1 MAKQKKQPELAT
13 VEVNIPPV
21 VAQTEPGLFEKNSLL
36 LLILAG
42 ATFVVYY
49 ASLSNGFMVFDDDR
63 AIRYNDLI
71 KHPTLKGL
79 FGSQNLGMY
88 APVTWLGYT
97 LVYQLF
103 GENASAFHAFSL
115 LLHIGCVAA
124 LFTLL
129 NLIQPRKEV
138 SFFTALLFA
147 LHPMQVEA
155 TSWIAGQSTLSF
167 SLFYLLSIIAYV
179 TWQDNKKGVW
189 YGMALFAFLCS
200 ALAKSAAVTL
210 PIMLLAFDWY
220 KNGKVTLQN
229 VLNKAP
235 FLIISLVLGLYT
247 LSTREA
253 EGHNL
258 VVTSSAYSTLDRFL
272 MVVNT
277 LLFYPWK
284 LLAPVQLSVFYPF
297 NKIDGQWSPEYYISP
312 FILAGLVWFLWK
324 NTAKAKE
331 IGLASLWYFLP
342 LTIML
347 PYVSVGTFEMRSDRY
362 IYISSAG
369 FFFLLVWLAQKAPVL
384 IRRGVLTAAAAVLG
398 FLTFE
403 HTKVWKDEVACFQNC
418 VDLYPDAPLCNCN
431 LAYGELLNNKYE
443 DCVKH
448 YTQTLKIDSTYVE
461 SYNGRGQ
468 AYFMLKKFPEALA
481 DFDKAIN
488 SGIVTPKLYLNRGK
502 CLVILNRPTEAMPDL
517 VKSIELEPKNPETW
531 YYKASAESKN
541 GDVDN
546 ALKDYSSAIALNPA
560 YIEALVNRGAIYA
573 SRKQYEEAVT
583 NYSKALE
590 YKLIPMAASMALNNR
605 ALAYIELGQTEK
617 ALADVNNSIA
627 QVSTNKKAYE
637 IRSKIYMSMGQTA
650 KAQEDLAKL
659 SQ

>member
-1 MAKQKKQPELAT
+1 MAKQKKQPDPT
-13 VEVNIPPV
+13 PVEVSTPV
-21 VAQTEPGLFEKNSLL
+21 VETQPQSGFFEKNSTL
-36 LLILAG
+36 LLILAS

-167 SLFYLLSIIAYV
+167 SLFYLLSIIAYIK
-179 TWQDNKKGVW
+179 WQDNPKGTW
-189 YGMALFAFLCS
+189 YGLALFAFLCS

-220 KNGKVTLQN
+220 RNGKVTLQN
-229 VLNKAP
+229 VLNKVP

-258 VVTSSAYSTLDRFL
+258 VVTSSAYSVLDRFL

-297 NKIDGQWSPEYYISP
+297 TKVNGHWSPEYFVSP
-312 FILAGLVWFLWK
+312 FILAGLVWLIWK
-324 NTAKAKE
+324 YTAKAKE
-331 IGLASLWYFLP
+331 IGLAALWYFLP
-342 LTIML
+342 LVIML

-369 FFFLLVWLAQKAPVL
+369 FFFLLVWLAQKMPVVV
-384 IRRGVLTAAAAVLG
+384 RRVLLTAIAVILG

-403 HTKVWKDEVACFQNC
+403 HTKVWKNEVACFQNC

-443 DCVKH
+443 ESIKY
-448 YTQTLKIDSTYVE
+448 YTQTLKLDTTYVE

-468 AYFMLKKFPEALA
+468 AYFMLKKFPEAFA
-481 DFDKAIN
+481 DFDKAIK
-488 SGIVTPKLYLNRGK
+488 SGIVTPKLFLNRGK
-502 CLVILNRPTEAMPDL
+502 CLVILSRTNEAIPDL

-531 YYKASAESKN
+531 YYKATAESKN
-541 GDVDN
+541 GDVDG
-546 ALKDYSSAIALNPA
+546 ALKDYSKAIELNPD
-560 YIEALVNRGAIYA
+560 YIEALVNRGAIYS
-573 SRKQYEEAVT
+573 SRKQYDEAVA
-583 NYSKALE
+583 NFSKALDH
-590 YKLIPMAASMALNNR
+590 KLVPIAAAMALNNR
-605 ALAYIELGQTEK
+605 ALAYLELGQTEK
-617 ALADVNNSIA
+617 ALADANNSIA
-627 QVSTNKKAYE
+627 QVSNNKKAYE
-637 IRSKIYMSMGQTA
+637 IRYKIYMGMGQTA
-650 KAQEDLAKL
+650 KAQADLAKM
-659 SQ
+659 SE